1 LVRVLEHAVIG
12 PDRND
17 RVGAIGVQVAR
28 TTIDGGVANAVV
40 PPETGKRFGRAGFR
54 RFHTGA
60 VVRVPRGDVLKLEG
74 LATPRG
80 SPLDFRRGNQVS
92 IEGHVVKVSPIVA
105 INLDG
110 PCTVPRVVLGARFA
124 P

>member
-1 LVRVLEHAVIG
+1 
-12 PDRND
+12 
-17 RVGAIGVQVAR
+17 
-28 TTIDGGVANAVV
+28 GGVANAVV

-54 RFHTGA
+54 RLHTGA

-92 IEGHVVKVSPIVA
+92 IEGHVVKVGPIVA

-110 PCTVPRVVLGARFA
+110 PCTVPRVVLGARFTPVTVVRSALPIVSRVDQIQLHTGA
-124 P
+124 PTAGR